1 MFIYIY
7 LENKMKHHLNYSK
20 EDPNYILLE
29 KIFKIIGSRKSRTII
44 ASKGVKNINMMIL
57 SIKIT
62 FTAIFFNTKIEFV
75 VSELKRD
82 KKLQKFFKINEV
94 PSALQI
100 SEFIS
105 RFEPDTYVKITNSI
119 LMQTKPIKRRGK
131 LTFIVYATPVDL
143 DYNTKRKHRSKK
155 HLEKQNLKWS
165 YASSYGF
172 YIGFK
177 ATIVIEH
184 ESSMPVAILIHSG
197 APHDT
202 KIFTEIME
210 NLRKRR
216 IIRKKDTIIFDR
228 GYYKYENYQIGISK
242 YKIVPLIFPKEK
254 FKLQKLKDKLTY
266 PLKVFK
272 DKKTETQ
279 SKKLYKTLTKI
290 LLQKIRNWKQY
301 KPIRGKIEDF
311 FKLCKSG
318 LNLKKIHKYTP
329 QSAEKTTI
337 LIVFLAGL
345 ITTLGYN
352 SKTALQK
359 LSET

>member
-7 LENKMKHHLNYSK
+7 LAKKMKHHLNYSK

-29 KIFKIIGSRKSRTII
+29 KIFKIIGSRKLRTII
-44 ASKGVKNINMMIL
+44 ASKGVKNTNMMII
-57 SIKIT
+57 SIKII
-62 FTAIFFNTKIEFV
+62 FTAILFNTTIEFV

-82 KKLQKFFKINEV
+82 KKLQKFFKINEI

-100 SEFIS
+100 SEFNS
-105 RFEPDTYVKITNSI
+105 RFQPDTFVKITNSI

-131 LTFIVYATPVDL
+131 RTFIIDATPVDL

-155 HLEKQNLKWS
+155 YLKKQNLKWS
-165 YASSYGF
+165 YATSSYGF
-172 YIGFK
+172 YIEFK

-184 ESSMPVAILIHSG
+184 KSAIPVAILIHSG

-202 KIFTEIME
+202 KIFSEIME

-266 PLKVFK
+266 PLRVFK
-272 DKKTETQ
+272 NKKTENQ
-279 SKKLYKTLTKI
+279 AKKLYETLTKT
-290 LLQKIRNWKQY
+290 LLQKIENWKRY

-311 FKLCKSG
+311 FKLCESG
-318 LNLKKIHKYTP
+318 LGLKKIHKYTP
-329 QSAEKTTI
+329 KSAETTI
-337 LIVFLAGL
+337 FIVFLAGL